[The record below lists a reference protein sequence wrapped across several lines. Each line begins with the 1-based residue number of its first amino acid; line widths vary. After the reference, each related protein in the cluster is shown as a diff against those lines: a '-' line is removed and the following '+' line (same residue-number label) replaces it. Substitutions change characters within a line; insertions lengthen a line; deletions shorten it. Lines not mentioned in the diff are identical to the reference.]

1 MSPMPINTP
10 ALFFSYFTHYDST
23 KEFFLEKKNKK
34 TEGDRKTSYRNL
46 SVMQEVARAEAGV
59 GAGGHIKKLPSFR

>member
-1 MSPMPINTP
+1 M
-10 ALFFSYFTHYDST
+10 
-23 KEFFLEKKNKK
+23 EKKNKK